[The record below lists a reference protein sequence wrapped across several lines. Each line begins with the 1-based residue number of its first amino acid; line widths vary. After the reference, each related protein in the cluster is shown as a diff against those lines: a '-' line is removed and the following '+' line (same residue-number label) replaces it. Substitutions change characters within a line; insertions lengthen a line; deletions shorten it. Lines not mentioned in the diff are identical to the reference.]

1 MLHGMSPNG
10 IGLANTAVLM
20 SLIQGLIFKGL
31 IDQADA
37 RLWLSNA
44 AAMIEEAKE
53 PSNHA
58 LAIIEKEWW
67 RFSPENQPSQRMPA
81 DGGYE
86 LRRNVS
92 PVDTIPQRFAIV
104 QQRS

>member
-1 MLHGMSPNG
+1 
-10 IGLANTAVLM
+10 M

-53 PSNHA
+53 PSSERKSHA
-58 LAIIEKEWW
+58 LAIIE
-67 RFSPENQPSQRMPA
+67 N
-81 DGGYE
+81 E
-86 LRRNVS
+86 LV
-92 PVDTIPQRFAIV
+92 ALLA
-104 QQRS
+104 